1 MLRVY
6 SCIVQDHDLRLL
18 LVAGIICLASS
29 CIAFAAFEQAER
41 DSSRKL
47 LWTLLAAVVAGLGT
61 WATHFVA
68 VLAFKPDLPMGYEL
82 STTLLSVAAA
92 IFVSGIGWSVAQG
105 RRRVGA
111 VVGGAIVGA
120 GVGAMH
126 YIGMAAVEVAG
137 FIVWDRELAVASV
150 SLGMV
155 LGACSMW
162 AGQSASAVRKAAP
175 LLLTLAICGLH
186 FTAMAAASIYP
197 SNAMTV
203 PSSSVDSSTLAIV
216 ITAGVMLIF
225 GAGFG
230 VILFERRLARAQ
242 FAEAEHRAALADE
255 ILVGALEREALT
267 AKLEREVTISSAALE
282 NMAQGL
288 SMYDEHNRLV
298 RFNQKY
304 AELYGIP
311 EHLLAPGTAAPDILH
326 HLVGAG
332 LFPQSVEFYAE
343 LLGVLVEEGGSHEIE
358 LSDGRIIEIFVQ
370 PAPMGAWVATHEDVT
385 EARRSAD
392 RITYLAQHDTLT
404 GLPNR
409 SAFAENL
416 SAAVGEARD
425 GCGLAVL
432 TIDLDRF
439 KEVNDTLGHPFGDRI
454 LEQAAAR
461 LRQVVGPDDI
471 LTRLGGD
478 EFAVIQSGTPDA
490 EAASA
495 LAARIVAAIEEP
507 FRFDGHTV
515 VIGGSI
521 GISLGP
527 RDGRSA
533 DELLKKSDLA
543 LYRAKEENRG
553 SFRFFEAGMDAR
565 MQERRQL
572 EAELRIAIEQGQF
585 EVHYQPLLDTG
596 TGRIASFE
604 ALVRWNHPLRGL
616 VQPVEFIPIAE
627 ESNLIIPIGEWV
639 LRQACRDARDWPE
652 DVKVGVNLS
661 PAQFKRGDL
670 ITVTLSALSNAE
682 LAPSRLELE
691 ITESV
696 LLHDEAWVRSIL
708 ERLSALGVG
717 IAMDDF
723 GTGYS
728 SLSYLRTFPF
738 DRIKIDRSFVADLV
752 KAGDSLAIVQAT
764 IQLSQ
769 KLGMETTAEG
779 VETQEQLAI
788 LAGEGCTHVQGFLI
802 GHPVRAEEARQ
813 LVTPQAPRK
822 RAAR

>member
-18 LVAGIICLASS
+18 LVAGLICLAAS

-68 VLAFKPDLPMGYEL
+68 VLAFKPDLPMGYNF

-92 IFVSGIGWSVAQG
+92 IFVSGIGWTVALAK
-105 RRRVGA
+105 RRFA
-111 VVGGAIVGA
+111 AIVGGAIVG
-120 GVGAMH
+120 VGIGTMH
-126 YIGMAAVEVAG
+126 YVGMAAVEVAG
-137 FIVWDRELAVASV
+137 FVVWDQDLVLASIAIGV
-150 SLGMV
+150 V

-162 AGQSASAVRKAAP
+162 AGRSAPPVRKAAP

-203 PSSSVDSSTLAIV
+203 PSNSVDSGTLAIV

-225 GAGFG
+225 GSGFG
-230 VILFERRLARAQ
+230 VIHFERRLARAQ
-242 FAEAEHRAALADE
+242 FAEAEQRAALAEE
-255 ILVGALEREALT
+255 ILVGALERDALT

-282 NMAQGL
+282 NMGQGL
-288 SMYDEHNRLV
+288 SMFDEHNRLV

-311 EHLLAPGTAAPDILH
+311 EHLLVPGTAVSEILH
-326 HLVGAG
+326 YLTGSG
-332 LFPQSVEFYAE
+332 LFPQSAEFYAE
-343 LLGVLVEEGGSHEIE
+343 LLSALVEEGGRHEVE
-358 LSDGRIIEIFVQ
+358 LFDGRIIEIAIQ

-385 EARRSAD
+385 EARLTAD
-392 RITYLAQHDTLT
+392 RIAYLAQHDTLT

-416 SAAVGEARD
+416 SAAAGEARE

-461 LRQVVGPDDI
+461 LREIVGPDDI

-478 EFAVIQSGTPDA
+478 EFAVIQSGTPDV

-495 LAARIVAAIEEP
+495 LAARIVEVIEEP

-515 VIGGSI
+515 VIGASI
-521 GISLGP
+521 GISVSP
-527 RDGRSA
+527 RDGKDAES
-533 DELLKKSDLA
+533 LLKKSDLA

-553 SFRFFEAGMDAR
+553 SFRFFETGMDAR

-616 VQPVEFIPIAE
+616 VQPAEFIPIAE

-639 LRQACRDARDWPE
+639 LRQACHDARDWPE

-696 LLHDEAWVRSIL
+696 LLHDEAWVRTIL
-708 ERLSALGVG
+708 ERLSAIGVS

-788 LAGEGCTHVQGFLI
+788 LTGEGCTHAQGFLI
-802 GHPVRAEEARQ
+802 GHPVRAEEARR
-813 LVTPQAPRK
+813 LVAPQEQRK

>member
-1 MLRVY
+1 M
-6 SCIVQDHDLRLL
+6 
-18 LVAGIICLASS
+18 AGLICLASS

-41 DSSRKL
+41 DRSRKL

-68 VLAFKPDLPMGYEL
+68 MLAFKPDLPMGYNF
-82 STTLLSVAAA
+82 STTLLSVGAA
-92 IFVSGIGWSVAQG
+92 IFVSGIGWSIALS
-105 RRRVGA
+105 RRPA
-111 VVGGAIVGA
+111 AAIVGGAIVGA
-120 GVGAMH
+120 GVGTMH

-137 FIVWDRELAVASV
+137 FVVWDQDLALASV
-150 SLGMV
+150 VVGVTLA
-155 LGACSMW
+155 ACSMW
-162 AGQSASAVRKAAP
+162 AARSATAARKAAP
-175 LLLTLAICGLH
+175 LLLTLGICGLH

-197 SNAMTV
+197 SNAMIV
-203 PSSSVDSSTLAIV
+203 PSNSVDSGTLAIV
-216 ITAGVMLIF
+216 ITAGVMMIF

-230 VILFERRLARAQ
+230 VIHFERRLARAQ
-242 FAEAEHRAALADE
+242 FAEAKERAALADE

-267 AKLEREVTISSAALE
+267 ARLEREVTISSAALE
-282 NMAQGL
+282 NMGQGL
-288 SMYDEHNRLV
+288 SMFDEHDRLV
-298 RFNQKY
+298 RFNRKY

-311 EHLLAPGTAAPDILH
+311 EHLLTPGTAVSEILH
-326 HLVGAG
+326 HLIGTG
-332 LFPQSVEFYAE
+332 LFPQSAEFYAD
-343 LLGVLVEEGGSHEIE
+343 LLGVLVDEGGRHEVE
-358 LSDGRIIEIFVQ
+358 LADGRIIEIHVQ
-370 PAPMGAWVATHEDVT
+370 PAPMGSWVATHEDVT
-385 EARRSAD
+385 EARRTAD
-392 RITYLAQHDTLT
+392 RIAYLAQHDTLT

-416 SAAVGEARD
+416 SAAAGEAREN
-425 GCGLAVL
+425 CGLAVL

-461 LRQVVGPDDI
+461 LRQVVGPDDV

-495 LAARIVAAIEEP
+495 LAARIVDAIEQP

-515 VIGGSI
+515 AIGASI
-521 GISLGP
+521 GISVSP
-527 RDGRSA
+527 RDGKDA

-553 SFRFFEAGMDAR
+553 SFRFFETGMDAR

-616 VQPVEFIPIAE
+616 VQPGDFIPIAE

-639 LRQACRDARDWPE
+639 LRQACHDARDWPE

-708 ERLSALGVG
+708 ERLSALGVS

-752 KAGDSLAIVQAT
+752 GAGDSLAIVQAT

-788 LAGEGCTHVQGFLI
+788 LTGEGCTHAQGFLI
-802 GHPVRAEEARQ
+802 GHPVRAEQARQ
-813 LVTPQAPRK
+813 LVAPQEQRK